1 MEYLLVKHPDDREV
15 LIDATVQG
23 RTNKTIEVEKGTHI
37 ISLKSPPQNFR
48 PRQKKIKLAGT
59 SPLAPREVK
68 FAQKQRV

>member
-15 LIDATVQG
+15 LIDSVLQG
-23 RTNKTIEVEKGTHI
+23 RTNKTIEVEKGTHF

-68 FAQKQRV
+68 FVKKPRV